1 MVVPNQGVERMSSPE
16 IPVEDSSPTGELR
29 IPGST
34 ERYADWVARMERG
47 RGRQAAISRN
57 LGSLSNYRSWAE
69 KVRGSWD
76 AEVPPAAGRGGKK

>member
-1 MVVPNQGVERMSSPE
+1 MSSPE

-29 IPGST
+29 IPGSA
-34 ERYADWVARMERG
+34 ELYADWVARVERG

-57 LGSLSNYRSWAE
+57 LGSLSNYKNWAE

-76 AEVPPAAGRGGKK
+76 ADTAPVVRKK

>member
-1 MVVPNQGVERMSSPE
+1 MSSPE

-57 LGSLSNYRSWAE
+57 LGSLSSLATPSSLATRRRRAPRPDHGQDE
-69 KVRGSWD
+69 LPRGPGD
-76 AEVPPAAGRGGKK
+76 D